1 MAEKSKTNDDNVQE
15 DEANITNSDDVL
27 KEKKKKG
34 MKQRVKEQE
43 RQTNENIRKDSRDNN
58 RNIVMF
64 TGKALVEIMRDHT
77 MLKSFLTL
85 SLISDIMVGSEIS
98 PLQKQKLIKVVKQF
112 LGEGQYVAAII
123 ASPED

>member
-1 MAEKSKTNDDNVQE
+1 M
-15 DEANITNSDDVL
+15 L
-27 KEKKKKG
+27 
-34 MKQRVKEQE
+34 
-43 RQTNENIRKDSRDNN
+43 KDSRDNN
-58 RNIVMF
+58 RNIVVF

-98 PLQKQKLIKVVKQF
+98 PLQKVKLIKVVKQF

-123 ASPED
+123 SGPED